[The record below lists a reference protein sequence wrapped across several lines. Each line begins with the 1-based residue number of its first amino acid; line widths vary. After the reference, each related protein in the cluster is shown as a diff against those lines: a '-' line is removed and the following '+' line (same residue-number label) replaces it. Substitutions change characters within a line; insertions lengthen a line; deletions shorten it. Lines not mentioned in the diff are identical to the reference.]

1 MEEKE
6 IKKGEIIIYKT
17 PQGPALD
24 VKLEKETVWLTQE
37 QISRLFGTQRPAITK
52 HLKNI
57 FEDGE
62 LKEKSAC
69 SILEHTAKDGKTYQ
83 TQFYNLDA
91 IVSVGYRVNSKSATQ
106 FRIWATRTLKEYL
119 IKGYAIN
126 KKRLI
131 LQEEKL
137 KEVQQEIRLL
147 QEKSKHPLLAGQ
159 EQEILNLLADYS
171 KTLTLLEGYDKKEI
185 ILRTGGVGRFVLTY
199 EEAVKIIIA
208 IKKDLLAKKQGSQ
221 LFGQEPDDKLKSIIG
236 NIYQSLDGKGVY
248 PSFEEK
254 AAHLLYFAVKDHP
267 FVDGNKRIASF
278 LFVYL
283 LDRNQKL
290 YNKNGERKINDN
302 ALTILTL
309 LIAASSPS
317 EKDILIKLITNLISN

>member
-1 MEEKE
+1 MQDKE
-6 IKKGEIIIYKT
+6 IKKGEIIIYKSAK
-17 PQGPALD
+17 GPEIL
-24 VKLEKETVWLTQE
+24 VKVEQETVWLTQE
-37 QISRLFGTQRPAITK
+37 QIGQLFNAERSVITK

-57 FEDGE
+57 FDSGE
-62 LKEKSAC
+62 LAEKSNVHFLHIAN
-69 SILEHTAKDGKTYQ
+69 SDKPVKLYS
-83 TQFYNLDA
+83 LDA
-91 IVSVGYRVNSKSATQ
+91 IISVGYRVNSKNATQ
-106 FRIWATRTLKEYL
+106 FRVWATRTLKDHL
-119 IKGYAIN
+119 IKGYTIN
-126 KKRLI
+126 KKRLL

-147 QEKSKHPLLAGQ
+147 QEKAKHPLLAGQ

-171 KTLTLLEGYDKKEI
+171 KTLTLLEGYDKKDI
-185 ILRTGGVGRFVLTY
+185 SLQVSCAGRFILTY
-199 EEAVKIIIA
+199 EEAVKVIAA

-254 AAHLLYFAVKDHP
+254 AAHFLYFAIKDHP

-278 LFVYL
+278 LFIYL

-302 ALTILTL
+302 ALTVLSL
-309 LIAASSPS
+309 LIATSSPT
-317 EKDILIKLITNLISN
+317 EKDILIKLITNLIN

>member
-17 PQGPALD
+17 PQGPVLD

-37 QISRLFGTQRPAITK
+37 QISRLFNAERSVITK
-52 HLKNI
+52 HLGNI
-57 FEDGE
+57 FDSGE
-62 LKEKSAC
+62 LVEKSNVQFLHIAG
-69 SILEHTAKDGKTYQ
+69 SDKSVR
-83 TQFYNLDA
+83 FYNLDA
-91 IVSVGYRVNSKSATQ
+91 IISVGYRVNSKNATQ
-106 FRIWATRTLKEYL
+106 FRVWATRTLKDHL
-119 IKGYAIN
+119 IKGYTVN
-126 KKRLI
+126 KKRLL

-147 QEKSKHPLLAGQ
+147 QEKAKHPLLAGQ

-171 KTLTLLEGYDKKEI
+171 KTLTLLEGYDKKDI
-185 ILRTGGVGRFVLTY
+185 LLRTGGAGRFILTY
-199 EEAVKIIIA
+199 EEAVKVIAA

-236 NIYQSLDGKGVY
+236 NVYQSLDGKGVY

-254 AAHLLYFAVKDHP
+254 VAHFLYFAIKDHP

-278 LFVYL
+278 LSVYL

-290 YNKNGERKINDN
+290 YNKDGQKKINDN
-302 ALTILTL
+302 ALTVLTL
-309 LIAASSPS
+309 LIAASSPT